1 MQAKATLFA
10 RQFRIAAL
18 TLLVALGCAR
28 PERGEEMTEKANVIR
43 PGVEMLLA
51 DSSHL
56 VLDRAAGL
64 ITNHT
69 GIARDRSHTID
80 VLINNGVQLVALFGP
95 EHGIRGDVDEGVRVA
110 SGVDSRTGLPVHS
123 LYGPSLRPSDEML
136 EGIEVLLFDIQDVG
150 ARYYTY
156 VSTMAL
162 SMQAAADKGI
172 PFVVLDR
179 PNPIGGD
186 HVQGNVLD
194 PAFATFVG
202 LYATPMRH
210 GMTVGELARLFNDH
224 FGIGADLRVVPVAGW
239 TRDLWFDATG
249 LPWLPPSPNMPSLES
264 ATHYP
269 GTCLFEGTNLSV
281 GRGTPEAFQII
292 GAPWLDGDTLAARL
306 NAYELPG
313 VRFDAITFTPEDP
326 SDEKFGGVPV
336 NGVRFVTTDRSVY
349 DPTHAA
355 VAALIEARKLAGDE
369 WVWHVRHF
377 DRLAGTALLRAA
389 IDEGR
394 TLEAATAGWSDQVA
408 AFRPLRARYLLY

>member
-1 MQAKATLFA
+1 MQPKTTLCG
-10 RQFRIAAL
+10 RQFLIGALLIAA
-18 TLLVALGCAR
+18 GCAR
-28 PERGEEMTEKANVIR
+28 PEGGQEMAEEENVIR

-56 VLDRAAGL
+56 VRDRAVGL

-69 GIARDRSHTID
+69 GIARDGEHTID
-80 VLINNGVQLVALFGP
+80 LLLSNEVQVVALFGP

-110 SGVDSRTGLPVHS
+110 SGVDARTGLPVHS
-123 LYGPSLRPSDEML
+123 LYGPTLRPSAEML
-136 EGIEVLLFDIQDVG
+136 EGIDVLVFDIQDIG

-162 SMQAAADKGI
+162 SMQAAAEKGI
-172 PFVVLDR
+172 PFIVLDR
-179 PNPIGGD
+179 PNPIGGEL
-186 HVQGNVLD
+186 VQGNVLD

-202 LYATPMRH
+202 LYPTPMRH

-224 FGIGADLRVVPVAGW
+224 FRIGSDLHVVPVAGW
-239 TRDLWFDATG
+239 TRDLWYDQTG
-249 LPWLPPSPNMPSLES
+249 LPWVPTSPNMPDLES

-281 GRGTPEAFQII
+281 GRGTAEAFQII

-306 NAYELPG
+306 NGYGLPG
-313 VRFDAITFTPEDP
+313 VRFEAITFTPDDP
-326 SDEKFGGVPV
+326 SDEKFAGEQL

-355 VAALIEARKLAGDE
+355 VAALIETRKLAGDN

-377 DRLAGTALLRAA
+377 DRLAGTALLRPA
-389 IDEGR
+389 IDAGL
-394 TLEAATAGWSDQVA
+394 TLEEATAGWDDQIA
-408 AFRPLRARYLLY
+408 AFRQLRSKYLLY

>member
-1 MQAKATLFA
+1 MQAKASHFA
-10 RQFRIAAL
+10 RQIRIGVF
-18 TLLVALGCAR
+18 TLLVAAGCAR
-28 PERGEEMTEKANVIR
+28 PEQGQQVTEEANVIR

-56 VLDRAAGL
+56 VQGRAVGL

-69 GIARDRSHTID
+69 GIARDRTHTID
-80 VLINNGVQLVALFGP
+80 VLRNNGVQLAALFGP
-95 EHGIRGDVDEGVRVA
+95 EHGIRGDADEGVRVA
-110 SGVDSRTGLPVHS
+110 SGVDARTGLPVHS
-123 LYGPSLRPSDEML
+123 LYGPTLKPSDEML
-136 EGIEVLLFDIQDVG
+136 EGIDVLLFDIQDVG

-162 SMQAAADKGI
+162 SMQAAAEKGI

-179 PNPIGGD
+179 PNPLGGEQ
-186 HVQGNVLD
+186 VQGNVLD

-224 FGIGADLRVVPVAGW
+224 FGIGADLHVVPVAGW

-281 GRGTPEAFQII
+281 GRGTAEAFQII

-313 VRFDAITFTPEDP
+313 VRFDAVTFTPNDP
-326 SDEKFGGVPV
+326 SDEKFGGVSV

-355 VAALIEARKLAGDE
+355 IAALQSPPEVVGKMVFDE
-369 WVWHVRHF
+369 SIVKGMISGRESN
-377 DRLAGTALLRAA
+377 DALLEETMTRVIRFSRFRLILPLVAP
-389 IDEGR
+389 
-394 TLEAATAGWSDQVA
+394 AGKAQ
-408 AFRPLRARYLLY
+408 P

>member
-10 RQFRIAAL
+10 RQFHFALL
-18 TLLVALGCAR
+18 TLLVAAGCAR
-28 PERGEEMTEKANVIR
+28 PEGQQETTEEATVIR

-69 GIARDRSHTID
+69 GIARDRTHTID
-80 VLINNGVQLVALFGP
+80 VLMENGVQLVALFGP

-110 SGVDSRTGLPVHS
+110 SGVDARTGLPVHS
-123 LYGPSLRPSDEML
+123 LYGPTLRPSDEML
-136 EGIEVLLFDIQDVG
+136 EGIEVLLFDIQDIG

-179 PNPIGGD
+179 PNPIGGER
-186 HVQGNVLD
+186 VQGNVLD

-210 GMTVGELARLFNDH
+210 GMTAGELARLFNDH
-224 FGIGADLRVVPVAGW
+224 FGIGADLHVVPVAGW

-313 VRFDAITFTPEDP
+313 VRFDAVTFTPNDP
-326 SDEKFGGVPV
+326 SDEKFGGVAV

-349 DPTHAA
+349 DPTRAA

-377 DRLAGTALLRAA
+377 DRLAGTALLRPA
-389 IDEGR
+389 IDEGQ
-394 TLEAATAGWSDQVA
+394 TLEAATTGWSDQIA
-408 AFRPLRARYLLY
+408 TFRQLRVSYLLY

>member
-1 MQAKATLFA
+1 MQAKTTLFA
-10 RQFRIAAL
+10 RQFHIGVL
-18 TLLVALGCAR
+18 TTLVAVGCAR
-28 PERGEEMTEKANVIR
+28 PEGAQEMAEEANVIR

-56 VLDRAAGL
+56 VLGRAAGL

-69 GIARDRSHTID
+69 GIARDRTHTID
-80 VLINNGVQLVALFGP
+80 VLLNDGVQLVALFGP

-110 SGVDSRTGLPVHS
+110 SGVDQRTGLPVHS
-123 LYGPSLRPSDEML
+123 LYGPTLRPNDEML

-162 SMQAAADKGI
+162 SMQAAGEKGI

-179 PNPIGGD
+179 PNPIGGE

-224 FGIGADLRVVPVAGW
+224 FGIGADLHVVPVAGW

-292 GAPWLDGDTLAARL
+292 GAPWLNGDTLAARL
-306 NAYELPG
+306 NAYGLPG
-313 VRFDAITFTPEDP
+313 VRFDAVTFTPEDP
-326 SDEKFGGVPV
+326 SDEKFGGVAL

-355 VAALIEARKLAGDE
+355 VAALIESRKLAGDE

-389 IDEGR
+389 IDAGS
-394 TLEAATAGWSDQVA
+394 TLEAATAGWSDQIA
-408 AFRPLRARYLLY
+408 AFLPLRARYLLY